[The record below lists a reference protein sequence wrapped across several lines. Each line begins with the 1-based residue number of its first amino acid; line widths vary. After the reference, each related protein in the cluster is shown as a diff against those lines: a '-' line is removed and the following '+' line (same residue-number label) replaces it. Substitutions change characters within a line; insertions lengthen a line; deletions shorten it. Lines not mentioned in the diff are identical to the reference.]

1 MTPPQALLALL
12 DEGAA
17 FDAEYGNGL
26 SNHLP
31 MALQAL
37 HRLGAGEERLAT
49 FARAYV
55 PRLDAAP
62 PAAAW
67 PAGDAWTSRL
77 GERAAWPAY
86 RDLFAQWLLHE
97 GAGDVLGQVL
107 PRLMPGV
114 GAAAFHG
121 LIRTASAVQSAHR
134 QELADALA
142 YWACR
147 WLDLGHSRARG
158 RAADPARLLPRLPV
172 AASGARLI
180 FERMQ
185 AAAALPAFTQTVAQ
199 LRIDAGTLPRLAEL
213 AATLYARSGDFTV
226 LHLVTSA
233 HAMRVLLPFLEEPV
247 PAVRAYWRAF
257 AAGVAATDLEPEEPA
272 APQPWERLLEL
283 ALASDDEHVIKLVDV
298 CREETAAYGGEAWQR
313 AASRLLRRA

>member
-1 MTPPQALLALL
+1 MTALAALLQ
-12 DEGAA
+12 EGAA

-31 MALQAL
+31 MALVAL
-37 HRLGAGEERLAT
+37 QRLGADDARLQA
-49 FARAYV
+49 FARAYR
-55 PRLDAAP
+55 PRLDASP
-62 PAAAW
+62 PTAGW
-67 PAGDAWTSRL
+67 PAGDAWPSRL
-77 GERAAWPAY
+77 GERAAWPIY
-86 RDLFAQWLLHE
+86 RDLFAQWLAHE
-97 GAGDVLGQVL
+97 GAADVLAQVL
-107 PRLMPGV
+107 PRLMQGV

-121 LIRTASAVQSAHR
+121 LVRTASALPTGQA

-172 AASGARLI
+172 AAGGARLI
-180 FERMQ
+180 FERMA
-185 AAAALPAFTQTVAQ
+185 AAAALPAFVQTVAQ
-199 LRIDAGTLPRLAEL
+199 LRVDASTLPRLAEL

-233 HAMRVLLPFLEEPV
+233 HAMRVLLPFVEEPL

-257 AAGVAATDLEPEEPA
+257 AAGVAATDLEPEEL
-272 APQPWERLLEL
+272 APLSAWERIIEF
-283 ALASDDEHVIKLVDV
+283 ALASDDEHVIKLVDT
-298 CREETAAYGGEAWQR
+298 CREETAAYGGDAWQR
-313 AASRLLRRA
+313 AASRLLRRS

>member
-1 MTPPQALLALL
+1 MSTLAALLH
-12 DEGAA
+12 EGAA
-17 FDAEYGNGL
+17 YDAEYGNGL

-31 MALQAL
+31 MALFAL
-37 HRLGAGEERLAT
+37 RRLGAGEARLQA
-49 FARAYV
+49 FARAYL

-62 PAAAW
+62 AAVAW
-67 PAGDAWTSRL
+67 PAGDAWPARL

-86 RDLFAQWLLHE
+86 RDLFTQWLAHE
-97 GAGDVLGQVL
+97 GAPDLLAQVL
-107 PRLMPGV
+107 PRLMQGV

-121 LIRTASAVQSAHR
+121 LVRTASALQAEQG

-172 AASGARLI
+172 AAGGARLI
-180 FERMQ
+180 FERMS
-185 AAAALPAFTQTVAQ
+185 AAAALPAFVQTVAQ
-199 LRIDAGTLPRLAEL
+199 LRVDESTLPRLAEL

-233 HAMRVLLPFLEEPV
+233 HAMRVLLPFVEEPL

-257 AAGVAATDLEPEEPA
+257 AAGVASTDLEPDEL
-272 APQPWERLLEL
+272 APPLPWERIVEF
-283 ALASDDEHVIKLVDV
+283 ALASDDEHVIKLVDS
-298 CREETAAYGGEAWQR
+298 CREETAAYGGDAWQR
-313 AASRLLRRA
+313 AASRLLRR